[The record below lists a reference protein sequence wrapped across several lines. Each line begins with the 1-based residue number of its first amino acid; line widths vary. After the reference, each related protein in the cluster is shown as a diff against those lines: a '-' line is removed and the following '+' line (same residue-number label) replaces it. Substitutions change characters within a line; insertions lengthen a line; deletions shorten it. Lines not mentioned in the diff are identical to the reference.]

1 MARGKADRQLTVGKK
16 LEIIEESERTGMI
29 AATAQKYG
37 VKTGQIRD
45 WKRNIDRLRATDP
58 SRLVAASTVQRGH
71 LVFNETYAQYWVGY
85 NKYCSQNSDY
95 HDLKGALHVTHKDV
109 MRDGINIFGF
119 PTAIDA
125 TATHPLECPSYSDY
139 YATNEIKEVFSKDM
153 VALRDQLCEFFDGKP
168 IPTKYLYYVT
178 KLDFYRPDPQG
189 AATDDVASSSS
200 AAVAGGDDVAVASTD
215 GEPAPGT
222 ATTAK
227 DGSMA
232 ASASTADSD
241 IENYITMYVAI
252 CGNGS
257 VMVPM
262 SVFPPVEAWHWER
275 KKPVKL
281 RHAHSL
287 HRTKKHD
294 PNEALQFFSVT
305 WKKFYDEE
313 AKYSDKFVFLLDAA
327 VDEFR
332 APEFTEGLKQL
343 DGFDKYWTTSYTVRN
358 PLRQSNFED
367 VLMTFVTEEWR
378 RILNLKKS
386 SQPNDYRKCIAFWF
400 YTAWE
405 FFAGDHARAAFR
417 SCNMYLEE
425 KAAWAIDTGEEA
437 APVETAAPAAAVG
450 QLAPAAVVQAAEPT
464 AVPTGAP
471 VGMELEKTVV

>member
-16 LEIIEESERTGMI
+16 LEIIEEADRTGMI

-45 WKRNIDRLRATDP
+45 WKKNIDRLRATDP

-85 NKYCSQNSDY
+85 NKYCSTNTEYD
-95 HDLKGALHVTHKDV
+95 DLKDALHMTHKDV
-109 MRDGINIFGF
+109 MREGINIFGF
-119 PTAIDA
+119 PTTVDP
-125 TATHPLECPSYSDY
+125 TATYPLDCANCGDY
-139 YATNEIKEVFSKDM
+139 YPSNEIKEVYLKDM
-153 VALRDQLCEFFDGKP
+153 ATLRDQLRDFFEHKP
-168 IPTKYLYYVT
+168 FPTKYMYYVT
-178 KLDFYRPDPQG
+178 KLDFYRPDPHG
-189 AATDDVASSSS
+189 HENEEPA
-200 AAVAGGDDVAVASTD
+200 ASTVTPEGCVSVD
-215 GEPAPGT
+215 GQPSS
-222 ATTAK
+222 AK
-227 DGSMA
+227 DGSGP
-232 ASASTADSD
+232 TANKESEID
-241 IENYITMYVAI
+241 NYITMYVAI

-262 SVFPPVEAWHWER
+262 SVFPPVEPWHWER

-281 RHAHSL
+281 RHAHSM

-294 PNEALQFFSVT
+294 PQEALQFFSVT

-313 AKYSDKFVFLLDAA
+313 AKYSDKFVFLLNAA
-327 VDEFR
+327 VEEFR

-343 DGFDKYWTTSYTVRN
+343 DGYDKYWTTFYTVRN
-358 PLRQSNFED
+358 PLHQSNFQD

-425 KAAWAIDTGEEA
+425 KAAWAIDNGVDA
-437 APVETAAPAAAVG
+437 AVEAAAVAAHNPVAMNVEQTTTAPVSVETPAVEG
-450 QLAPAAVVQAAEPT
+450 APADEEDAAMVAT
-464 AVPTGAP
+464 DDGV
-471 VGMELEKTVV
+471 EKTVV